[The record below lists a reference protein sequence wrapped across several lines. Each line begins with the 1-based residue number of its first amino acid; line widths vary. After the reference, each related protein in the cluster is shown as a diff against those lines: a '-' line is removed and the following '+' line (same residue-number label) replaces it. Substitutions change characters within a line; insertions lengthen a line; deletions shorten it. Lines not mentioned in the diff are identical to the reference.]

1 MNEWYNNGMNEIIQ
15 KNPRL
20 KVMLRH
26 VEPLIRNYIDMAQY
40 DFERYGLH
48 SSAILVQAPL
58 RMLLTLEKNV
68 RKTDMVM
75 ALDQDLF
82 FVIYHNTPVSK
93 GEIAFKK
100 ILRLFAKEVAEGEV
114 AAAIMEI
121 GEKKISPE
129 DIIAALII
137 ALHEAKKDDNP
148 TLFHASKIRL

>member
-1 MNEWYNNGMNEIIQ
+1 MNDIIR

-20 KVMLRH
+20 KIMLRH
-26 VEPLIRNYIDMAQY
+26 VEPLIKNYIDMAQY
-40 DFERYGLH
+40 DFGRYGLH

-82 FVIYHNTPVSK
+82 FVIYHNTPISK

-100 ILRLFAKEVAEGEV
+100 ILRLFAKEVDEGNV

-121 GEKKISPE
+121 GEEKISPE
-129 DIIAALII
+129 EIIARLII
-137 ALHEAKKDDNP
+137 ALHESKKEENP
-148 TLFHASKIRL
+148 TLFHAAKIRL

>member
-1 MNEWYNNGMNEIIQ
+1 MNDIIR

-20 KVMLRH
+20 KIMLRH

-40 DFERYGLH
+40 DFGRYGLH
-48 SSAILVQAPL
+48 SSAVLVQAPL

-82 FVIYHNTPVSK
+82 FVIYHNTPISK

-100 ILRLFAKEVAEGEV
+100 ILRLFAKEVDEGNV
-114 AAAIMEI
+114 AAAIMEL
-121 GEKKISPE
+121 GEEKISPE
-129 DIIAALII
+129 EIIARLVI
-137 ALHEAKKDDNP
+137 ALHEAKKDENP
-148 TLFHASKIRL
+148 TLFHAAKIRL

>member
-1 MNEWYNNGMNEIIQ
+1 MNDIIR

-20 KVMLRH
+20 KIMLRH

-40 DFERYGLH
+40 DFGRYGLH
-48 SSAILVQAPL
+48 SSAVLVQAPL

-82 FVIYHNTPVSK
+82 FVIYHNTPISK

-100 ILRLFAKEVAEGEV
+100 ILRLFAKEVDEGNV
-114 AAAIMEI
+114 AAAIMEL
-121 GEKKISPE
+121 GEEKISPE
-129 DIIAALII
+129 EIIARLII
-137 ALHEAKKDDNP
+137 ALHESKKDGNP
-148 TLFHASKIRL
+148 TLFHAAKIRL

>member
-1 MNEWYNNGMNEIIQ
+1 MNDIIR

-20 KVMLRH
+20 KIMLRH

-40 DFERYGLH
+40 DFGRYGLH

-82 FVIYHNTPVSK
+82 FVIYHNTPISK

-100 ILRLFAKEVAEGEV
+100 ILRLFAKEVDEGNV

-121 GEKKISPE
+121 GEEKISPE
-129 DIIAALII
+129 EIIARLII
-137 ALHEAKKDDNP
+137 ALHESKKEENP
-148 TLFHASKIRL
+148 TLFHAAKIRL